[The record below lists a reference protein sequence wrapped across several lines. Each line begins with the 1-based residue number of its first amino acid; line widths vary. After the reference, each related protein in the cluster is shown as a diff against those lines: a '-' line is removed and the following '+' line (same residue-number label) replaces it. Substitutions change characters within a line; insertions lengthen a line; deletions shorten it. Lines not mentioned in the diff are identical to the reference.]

1 MSVCACSI
9 LRNVEIQNKRFE
21 RASPPPYQARD
32 SGVSGRHESTANC
45 LHTQVGKHARTGLR
59 AQLQVDRHKNTQ
71 HRQKQRNLPTYTDSF
86 TLVSLDSVPST
97 ICRHVAAFS
106 QWCAQMSSSH
116 PQFRQ
121 HEPCLIRYKRGPSRS
136 ILPLPTFTTRPS
148 YSAPTPPQRCHRNPK
163 RSSAARLM
171 LASHCPR
178 KEIAPTAH
186 IGRWGSGTSLV

>member
-32 SGVSGRHESTANC
+32 SGVSGRHGSTVNC

-86 TLVSLDSVPST
+86 TLVSLYPNPSAPR
-97 ICRHVAAFS
+97 RHLAAFLQWFVRKCAS
-106 QWCAQMSSSH
+106 QISASH
-116 PQFRQ
+116 K
-121 HEPCLIRYKRGPSRS
+121 PCLIPYKGWPSRCHPS
-136 ILPLPTFTTRPS
+136 VLPFPTF
-148 YSAPTPPQRCHRNPK
+148 
-163 RSSAARLM
+163 
-171 LASHCPR
+171 
-178 KEIAPTAH
+178 
-186 IGRWGSGTSLV
+186 